1 MNLAHIHLMINHF
14 PIIGIAF
21 GILLLIWAILRKN
34 EEVKRAS
41 FGIFVIIALIAL
53 PVYFT
58 GEPAEEIVEHLP
70 GVKESIIEKHEEM
83 ALISLVFIEILGAI
97 AAAGLFLSFRSKP
110 FISWL
115 VAALLIL
122 SVVSGGLIAKTA
134 NIGGQIRHTEIRKDF
149 HYQNHIDEHDYDD
162 DDDEHDD
169 D

>member
-149 HYQNHIDEHDYDD
+149 QLSIPESHHY
-162 DDDEHDD
+162 EHDD